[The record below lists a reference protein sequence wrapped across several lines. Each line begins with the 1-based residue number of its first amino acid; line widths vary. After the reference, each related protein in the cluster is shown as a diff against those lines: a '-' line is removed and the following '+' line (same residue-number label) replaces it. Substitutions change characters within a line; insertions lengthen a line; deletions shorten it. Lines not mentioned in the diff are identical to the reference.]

1 MATANAVA
9 MPKEPTNSEY
19 MLCVRGR
26 GREGVLMQHKFHPK
40 FQLDWFTDYMY
51 IHVCK
56 RNERG
61 GLSLLGGTLAM
72 VLYVWNPGTV
82 NMVVMV
88 VVYMYKISNRCG
100 CLFVRWLLC
109 RWCWRGLVISQALRN
124 YNQIDWF
131 SYSGYMRGLWRSSW
145 TIEKFS
151 WLQWSKLCVC
161 VCVCVSL
168 S

>member
-1 MATANAVA
+1 MQLPCQRSQQTVS
-9 MPKEPTNSEY
+9 TC
-19 MLCVRGR
+19 CVWEGEG
-26 GREGVLMQHKFHPK
+26 GRECWCSTNFIQSFNLTDLQTTCTYMFVREMQEVAWVCWVEPLH
-40 FQLDWFTDYMY
+40 WFY
-51 IHVCK
+51 IC
-56 RNERG
+56 E
-61 GLSLLGGTLAM
+61 TL
-72 VLYVWNPGTV
+72 V
-82 NMVVMV
+82 NVVVMV
-88 VVYMYKISNRCG
+88 AVYMYKLSNRCG

-109 RWCWRGLVISQALRN
+109 RWCWRGLVMSRVLRN
-124 YNQIDWF
+124 NNQIDWF